1 MDIKERITRAR
12 IQIQQR
18 NSFFAYLSLY
28 LKFKESKDLP
38 DFAGAG
44 VDIKGNFSYKK
55 EFIEELSDDEL
66 QGVIIHEILHL
77 SLLHLLR
84 RKEREAYKF
93 NVCADIVVNQ
103 LIKDNGFKLPDGCIM
118 PNDDNQIEIFKQII
132 IDTNK
137 KVVEEIYDEL
147 KANKKGGGSSSIN
160 QNGNSSINQDG
171 RFDEHFET
179 GENGQK
185 LTENEKKELIREWG
199 NRTEEALTISKMKGD
214 LPLGIERIVG
224 RLKDSKIN
232 WKALLNQFIIK
243 QIPYD
248 YTYSKPS
255 KKSISVGVYMPDVLK
270 EQVEVDVMID
280 LSGSIGQEE
289 YDDFMTEVIGV
300 ARAFQ
305 EQLKMNVYSHDTE
318 CYDNGLINNGNI
330 EKLKKME
337 LKGGGGTSFSN
348 PLNYLKENNIK
359 PKCLIWLTDGY
370 GDEFEKPNFPVLWVL
385 TKDGSDDYLKD
396 KGIVIKLKD

>member
-1 MDIKERITRAR
+1 MNINERITRAR

-28 LKFKESKDLP
+28 LKFKENKDLP
-38 DFAGAG
+38 EYAGAG
-44 VDIKGNFSYKK
+44 VDINGNFYYKK
-55 EFIEELSDDEL
+55 EFIEKLSDDEL

-77 SLLHLLR
+77 SLLHLSR
-84 RKEREAYKF
+84 RKEREPLKF
-93 NVCADIVVNQ
+93 NICCDIVVNQ
-103 LIKDNGFKLPDGCIM
+103 LINDNGFKLPEGSII
-118 PNDDNQIEIFKQII
+118 PKNNEIEIWKQKI

-137 KVVEEIYDEL
+137 KIAEEIYDEL
-147 KANKKGGGSSSIN
+147 KDNKKGKGNGKGNN
-160 QNGNSSINQDG
+160 QEG
-171 RFDEHFET
+171 RFDEHFEK
-179 GENGQK
+179 GENGER
-185 LTENEKKELIREWG
+185 LTENERKAIEKEWN

-214 LPLGIERIVG
+214 LPQGIERIVG
-224 RLKDSKIN
+224 RLRESKIN

-255 KKSISVGVYMPDVLK
+255 KKSISVGTFMPDVLK
-270 EQVEVDVMID
+270 QKVEVDVMID

-289 YDDFMTEVIGV
+289 YDEFMSEVIAI

-305 EQLKMNVYSHDTE
+305 EQISMKVYSHDTE
-318 CYDNGLINNGNI
+318 CYDNGLVENGNI

-337 LKGGGGTSFSN
+337 LKGGGGTSFQN
-348 PLNYLKENNIK
+348 PLNYLKENYLT

-370 GDEFEKPNFPVLWVL
+370 GDKIENPNFPILWVL
-385 TKDGSDDYLKD
+385 TKGGTDRLVKD
-396 KGIVIKLKD
+396 KGVVIELKD